1 MKKQILSE
9 EFRRMQ
15 KLAGLITES
24 EYKENINEDEEAKSA
39 ADKAIK
45 VSSPLEK
52 SPEMDELAAKVAKNP
67 TLMAQLEK
75 AVKAAGVNVELTEGE
90 SGLDMGDLK
99 TMALNLAKKGENLK
113 EEISSDPDKD
123 TSSFPLG
130 MTAFIG
136 GSGLGQALSSTIIS
150 IIPSAASVFAGPAL
164 LGALAGVALFVL
176 ARKVYLK
183 STGK

>member
-1 MKKQILSE
+1 MKTQILSE

-15 KLAGLITES
+15 KLAGLITEN

-45 VSSPLEK
+45 VSSQLEK
-52 SPEMDELAAKVAKNP
+52 STEMDELAAKVAKNP

-75 AVKAAGVNVELTEGE
+75 AVKAAGVNVELTEDEG
-90 SGLDMGDLK
+90 GLDMGDLK

-113 EEISSDPDKD
+113 EEISSDLDKD
-123 TSSFPLG
+123 TSSAGLG
-130 MTAFIG
+130 MASFVG
-136 GSGLGQALSSTIIS
+136 GGALGATFGSTILS
-150 IIPSAASVFAGPAL
+150 AIPAAASIFAGPAL
-164 LGALAGVALFVL
+164 LGALAGAGLFVL